1 MVHGGSD
8 RQSELSRVAAR
19 NGWGKSPLRNP
30 CGLRG
35 LSLHSTA
42 ALRAS
47 VAGDAQPPQEQNSL
61 VKPLL
66 DQAHMWD

>member
-35 LSLHSTA
+35 LSLHCRPT
-42 ALRAS
+42 RFCC
-47 VAGDAQPPQEQNSL
+47 
-61 VKPLL
+61 
-66 DQAHMWD
+66 W